1 MGFVTGGSWLY
12 LRTKIF
18 VVFRPQYVGWKREA
32 VGCRFLGLIFGRIK
46 AAIFFG
52 IHGAVKKINL

>member
-1 MGFVTGGSWLY
+1 MGFVTGASWLY

-32 VGCRFLGLIFGRIK
+32 VECRFLGLIFGRIK
-46 AAIFFG
+46 EAIFF
-52 IHGAVKKINL
+52 